1 VQYVK
6 LTSSRL
12 SPADLRLHAIRQRC
26 QLILTYAEAVEQN
39 FQTAEAALKTAQQ
52 ASGLAHKMIAKG
64 KEIDTLLSSPMEDR
78 DFVIEVAADLI
89 SGPPAARISTRPHEA
104 SYSHEMAV
112 TPMPQRSG
120 Q

>member
-1 VQYVK
+1 M
-6 LTSSRL
+6 SSAQSHVL

-26 QLILTYAEAVEQN
+26 QLILGYAEAAEQT

-52 ASGLAHKMIAKG
+52 ASALTQKMIAKVR
-64 KEIDTLLSSPMEDR
+64 EIDTILSSPMDDR

-89 SGPPAARISTRPHEA
+89 SLPPAARVSSRTHEVMR
-104 SYSHEMAV
+104 SHEMAV
-112 TPMPQRSG
+112 TPLPQRSG